1 MQTMQFHFQR
11 CKARGSLKVSLGR
24 EIIAALHDC
33 AKFVWRIEQTDIYVG
48 KGRVKENVLVRMA
61 GRL

>member
-1 MQTMQFHFQR
+1 MIVQNTDN
-11 CKARGSLKVSLGR
+11 
-24 EIIAALHDC
+24 E
-33 AKFVWRIEQTDIYVG
+33 IEQTDIYVG